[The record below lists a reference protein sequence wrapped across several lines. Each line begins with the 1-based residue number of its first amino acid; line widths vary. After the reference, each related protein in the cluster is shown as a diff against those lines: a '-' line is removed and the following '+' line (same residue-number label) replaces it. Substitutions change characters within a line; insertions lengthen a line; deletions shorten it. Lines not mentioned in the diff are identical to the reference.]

1 MSRAAHLLPL
11 LLLLL
16 SLTGL
21 RAQTPPTE
29 TPSRLVTTP
38 LDTVDATDGLTSLRE
53 AILHLNAGLIP
64 DTILFALPLGSP
76 LTVVLSADL
85 PAVTAPRCYIN
96 GSNHGPDTGR
106 VALDGGGTHSLLLFL
121 GGHIAI
127 DSLLFLNGRNGNPG
141 GAVNAVGA
149 SLTLRDCLFRD
160 NFALH
165 SGGAVYCG
173 TTAAGPPPRFTAIR
187 CLFQDNHSLNGGAIV
202 LENCDTS
209 RISASRF
216 SGNLVLTDGRDSHG
230 GALRL
235 LSSPLLLDSCLFVGN
250 KARVSD
256 SDILAFVKCYGGAL
270 SAQQSCLS
278 LRNTTFSQNLAEA
291 PASGVAARAGGL
303 HADQSD
309 LLLHNCA
316 FIDDTAVGDG
326 GAIYIEGTASH
337 SAVISR
343 CSFSGCYALT
353 ALGGAVANYA
363 AARLLIDHCTFFS
376 NGSGMGGALYSRNG
390 VLSLLNSTLVS
401 NHAAENNGGGAL
413 MAQGGQL
420 QLCNN
425 LFADNTAVAALNDIA
440 SWPRATLRAYH
451 NLWYSVTGTPAADL
465 CNTVLAPTVPL
476 PLHLD
481 AYSRPA
487 PAHTTLHSVTHTLLP
502 PLPNTAAYHSGVP
515 TALSPDRLT
524 AAYLDGTAWRSL
536 ADNQP
541 LAATLLRDSLD
552 QIGTPRPADTL
563 AVGAIQPLP
572 ALLLSDTLAACDTL
586 RWRNLLLSSPGL
598 HSDTLHNPLLWDTIY
613 LLTLNLAYSNTGTES
628 QTACDTYTWHGT
640 TYTASTNTPTYT
652 EQNAAGLKT

>member
-29 TPSRLVTTP
+29 TPSPLVTTP

-64 DTILFALPLGSP
+64 DTILFALPLGSNR
-76 LTVVLSADL
+76 TVVLSANL

-96 GSNHGPDTGR
+96 GSNRGPDTGR

-160 NFALH
+160 NIALH

-187 CLFQDNHSLNGGAIV
+187 CLFLDNHSLNGGAIV

-209 RISASRF
+209 RITASRF

-230 GALRL
+230 GALRI

-270 SAQQSCLS
+270 SAQQSSLS
-278 LRNTTFSQNLAEA
+278 LRNTTFSHNLAEA

-440 SWPRATLRAYH
+440 SWPLATLRAYH

-563 AVGAIQPLP
+563 AVGAVQPLP
-572 ALLLSDTLAACDTL
+572 ALLLSDTLVACDSTT
-586 RWRNLLLSSPGL
+586 WRNSHSPNN
-598 HSDTLHNPLLWDTIY
+598 DNYRI
-613 LLTLNLAYSNTGTES
+613 
-628 QTACDTYTWHGT
+628 
-640 TYTASTNTPTYT
+640 
-652 EQNAAGLKT
+652 